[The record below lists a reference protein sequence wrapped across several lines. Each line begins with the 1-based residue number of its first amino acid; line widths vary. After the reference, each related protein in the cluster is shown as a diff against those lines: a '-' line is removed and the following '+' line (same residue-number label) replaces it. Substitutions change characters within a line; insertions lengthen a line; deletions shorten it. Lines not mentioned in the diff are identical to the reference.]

1 MNRKR
6 TEKGPFADSQAVL
19 FFYTLLSG
27 RKRRRRAVS
36 YQNPFIN
43 PYGMAPQYPP
53 VMPAAAQQV
62 VRVNG
67 ENGARAY
74 QIGPNGSALL
84 LDESGLMVWL
94 ITSDGAGY
102 KTVQAYDI
110 APHREAPA
118 PDYGSLEDRIR
129 RREERINGDTGNTSA
144 AGEKQYAAAGAARPA
159 NDERGTRRAEPSGN
173 AKQAYYEQPADEA
186 GYGHRA
192 EARR

>member
-1 MNRKR
+1 MN
-6 TEKGPFADSQAVL
+6 FQS
-19 FFYTLLSG
+19 
-27 RKRRRRAVS
+27 
-36 YQNPFIN
+36 PFIN
-43 PYGMAPQYPP
+43 PYGMAPQYQPP
-53 VMPAAAQQV
+53 VPVPAQQV

-74 QIGPNGSALL
+74 ALGANSSALL

-110 APHREAPA
+110 TPHRTAPA

-129 RREERINGDTGNTSA
+129 RLEEKINGNTGNTSA
-144 AGEKQYAAAGAARPA
+144 AGEKQYVPDASARQADDDRGPYRAEPAAGAKP
-159 NDERGTRRAEPSGN
+159 
-173 AKQAYYEQPADEA
+173 AYYEQSADEA

-192 EARR
+192 EARRRSDGGVQG